1 LIQKI
6 RRIQPCFPLTLGL
19 VCGSYFLFF
28 LSGCIST
35 SGGTYRAA
43 EVRGALSKVTWVT
56 PVSDEMKTAQQFDR
70 VLHSPQETLKLYCS
84 NGKPRRSWNLPI
96 RAIVPRPPA
105 GIPIDQASE
114 IKGRVYQA
122 FRNII
127 GPAIFID
134 EPAPLVSGAIE
145 VTAAARVVAVSTAD
159 PETVL
164 AKFRETRLSENAT
177 TLMVGY
183 DGQRGLFLGV
193 IDAKEF
199 AIERIGSPAED
210 KWKLKGVAGGTR
222 HNPSLMGAVWADRRF
237 KSAEGDVIYPVYPA
251 GVLEAGLL
259 PMHFTMLVPPGVQK
273 KYFAELTPERGFFI
287 REDGTFD
294 LGDAVGSRQ
303 RLWNA
308 YFNKAV
314 VVEEAQTSDPD
325 VVQFNVRM
333 DLDLFCAYARPV
345 QDLLTK

>member
-1 LIQKI
+1 
-6 RRIQPCFPLTLGL
+6 
-19 VCGSYFLFF
+19 
-28 LSGCIST
+28 
-35 SGGTYRAA
+35 
-43 EVRGALSKVTWVT
+43 
-56 PVSDEMKTAQQFDR
+56 MKTAQQFDR

>member
-1 LIQKI
+1 MIRKI
-6 RRIQPCFPLTLGL
+6 RRIQPCFPITLGL
-19 VCGSYFLFF
+19 ACGSVFLFL

-56 PVSDEMKTAQQFDR
+56 PVSDEMKTAKQFDR
-70 VLHSPQETLKLYCS
+70 VLQSPQETLKLYCS

-134 EPAPLVSGAIE
+134 EPAPLVSGASE
-145 VTAAARVVAVSTAD
+145 VTAGARVVAVSTAD

-164 AKFRETRLSENAT
+164 AKFRETRLTENAT

-183 DGQRGLFLGV
+183 DGQRGLVLGV
-193 IDAKEF
+193 IEAREF
-199 AIERIGSPAED
+199 VVERIGSPAED
-210 KWKLKGVAGGTR
+210 KWKLKGIAGGTR
-222 HNPSLMGAVWADRRF
+222 HNPSLMGAVWTDRRF
-237 KSAEGDVIYPVYPA
+237 KSAEGDVIYPVHPA

-259 PMHFTMLVPPGVQK
+259 PMHFTMLIPSGVQK

-287 REDGTFD
+287 RDDGTFD
-294 LGDAVGSRQ
+294 LGDAVGGRQ

-325 VVQFNVRM
+325 VVQFNIRM

>member
-1 LIQKI
+1 MQKI
-6 RRIQPCFPLTLGL
+6 NKVQAGSRSKVGLGF
-19 VCGSYFLFF
+19 GAFIFF
-28 LSGCIST
+28 LNSGCLST
-35 SGGTYRAA
+35 SAGTYRAA
-43 EVRGALSKVTWVT
+43 EIRGTLSKVSWVT
-56 PVSDEMKTAQQFDR
+56 PLSDQMKTAQQFDR

-84 NGKPRRSWNLPI
+84 NGKPRRTWNLPV

-134 EPAPLVSGAIE
+134 EPAPL
-145 VTAAARVVAVSTAD
+145 AAAAGEVGAGSRVLAVSTAD
-159 PETVL
+159 PEAL
-164 AKFRETRLSENAT
+164 LGKFRETRLSDGAT

-183 DGQRGLFLGV
+183 DAHSGLFLGV
-193 IDAKEF
+193 IDAMEF
-199 AIERIGSPAED
+199 AMERSGSPAED

-222 HNPSLMGAVWADRRF
+222 HNPSLMGAVWTDRRF
-237 KSAEGDVIYPVYPA
+237 KSAEGDVVYPVYPA

-273 KYFAELTPERGFFI
+273 KYFAELTPERGFFV

-294 LGDAVGSRQ
+294 LGDAVGGRQ

-308 YFNKAV
+308 YFNKSI

-325 VVQFNVRM
+325 VVQFNIRM

>member
-1 LIQKI
+1 M
-6 RRIQPCFPLTLGL
+6 
-19 VCGSYFLFF
+19 
-28 LSGCIST
+28 LSGCLST

-43 EVRGALSKVTWVT
+43 EVRGALSKVSWVT
-56 PVSDEMKTAQQFDR
+56 PLSDELKTAQQFDR
-70 VLHSPQETLKLYCS
+70 ILHSPQETLKLYCS
-84 NGKPRRSWNLPI
+84 NGRPRQSWNLAV
-96 RAIVPRPPA
+96 RAIVPKPPA

-134 EPAPLVSGAIE
+134 EPAPLGTSASEVGAGS
-145 VTAAARVVAVSTAD
+145 RLVAVSTAD
-159 PETVL
+159 PESIL
-164 AKFRETRLSENAT
+164 AKFRETRLSEGAT
-177 TLMVGY
+177 TLMIGY
-183 DGQRGLFLGV
+183 DAHRGLFLGV
-193 IDAKEF
+193 IDAGEF
-199 AIERIGSPAED
+199 AVERSGSPSED
-210 KWKLKGVAGGTR
+210 KWKLKGVAAGTR
-222 HNPSLMGAVWADRRF
+222 HNPSLMGAVWTDRRF
-237 KSAEGDVIYPVYPA
+237 KSAEGEVIYPVHPA

-259 PMHFTMLVPPGVQK
+259 PMHFTMLVPPAVQK

-294 LGDAVGSRQ
+294 LGEAVGRRQ
-303 RLWNA
+303 GLWNA
-308 YFNKAV
+308 YFNKAI

-325 VVQFNVRM
+325 VVQFNIRM